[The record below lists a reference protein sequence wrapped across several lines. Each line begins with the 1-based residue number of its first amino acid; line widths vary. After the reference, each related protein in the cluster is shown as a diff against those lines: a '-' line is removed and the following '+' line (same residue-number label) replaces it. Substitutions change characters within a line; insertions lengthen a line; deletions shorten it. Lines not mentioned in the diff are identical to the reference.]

1 MSKKRQAAVKNG
13 AWKPKTRKSMKRSRM
28 KTSRRP
34 TGELNLFL
42 ALWRENR
49 HNWISRIS
57 GADLVPP
64 LFDEDGE
71 LMNGRTFVSQFSHCL
86 PKGTY
91 PDLRLEPVNIIF
103 KTVEEHRLW
112 TEERRSLIDRP
123 EWQWVFELEQKLK
136 RELYEQ

>member
-1 MSKKRQAAVKNG
+1 M
-13 AWKPKTRKSMKRSRM
+13 
-28 KTSRRP
+28 
-34 TGELNLFL
+34 FL

-71 LMNGRTFVSQFSHCL
+71 LMNGRTFVSQFSHIL

-91 PDLRLEPVNIIF
+91 PELRLEPVNIVF

-112 TEERRSLIDRP
+112 TEERRNLLDKP

-136 RELYEQ
+136 RELYGQ

>member
-1 MSKKRQAAVKNG
+1 MSKKRQAAVKSG
-13 AWKPKTRKSMKRSRM
+13 SWKPKPRKSMKRSRM

-64 LFDEDGE
+64 LFDEDGR
-71 LMNGRTFVSQFSHCL
+71 LLNGRTFVSQLSHIL

-112 TEERRSLIDRP
+112 TEERRNLLDKP

-136 RELYEQ
+136 RELYGQ